1 MFMPLSSKTGKYPV
15 ACEKLLSPDEPERG
29 AYFPDDVMDG
39 LLAATHGRNVPAFAR
54 TELSTGRAIPPEESK
69 KLIIKA
75 LGNFYP
81 PLGEKAG
88 AFFAAGFD
96 ASVEHPHIEKQIT
109 QSSSRWQIAFVPR
122 GKTRT
127 QNTVPAD
134 SPANPNPR
142 SVIQYDYDNSI
153 NSTVYI
159 GHELGHGIADELIRG
174 KDNKKF
180 GDNPLNLDELQ
191 AYVSQSI
198 VYDYLRHNPD
208 HHIAQAA
215 ERHFQAT
222 LAQHIHYLRGETG
235 NPHLR
240 GASFILGR
248 GIEQYLAQLPKAKR
262 GELLDTVFGKNG
274 PTDIIDILGCMGIKD
289 KTGVQAM
296 AKKVMAELTP
306 ASPPQSKPAVKV
318 TLSRSASTPT

>member
-198 VYDYLRHNPD
+198 VYDYLRPKPPRD
-208 HHIAQAA
+208 TS
-215 ERHFQAT
+215 R
-222 LAQHIHYLRGETG
+222 
-235 NPHLR
+235 PHWPSISIIY
-240 GASFILGR
+240 A
-248 GIEQYLAQLPKAKR
+248 AKR
-262 GELLDTVFGKNG
+262 AIRIYV
-274 PTDIIDILGCMGIKD
+274 
-289 KTGVQAM
+289 A
-296 AKKVMAELTP
+296 P
-306 ASPPQSKPAVKV
+306 A
-318 TLSRSASTPT
+318 LSSGAASSNISRNCQRRSAANFWIPSSARMAPRISSTSWAAWALRIKQVCKPWLKKSWLS